1 MNTLRDEKVVRST
14 RCREADEAAQAIHGA
29 VLEISILGRARA
41 DWHILRVHAGESVL
55 VAQEMPAPFS
65 AICALEKDTVS
76 FSIGSAETG
85 AWMVNGRSADSRSL
99 ICLSDGAEWDS
110 LTEGPVDWLALRVP
124 RSSFE
129 RHFEIETGRA
139 YTPAGRVS
147 VLTPAESDNSSL
159 RDAFFSAA
167 RVAKTAP
174 HLLREAGVRATLE
187 KSLLGHVIRAV
198 SGPAPAERSSYEA
211 LAVRAR
217 DYLKAHGESA
227 VFQSEL
233 CVELG
238 IGERSL
244 RRLFDEHFGM
254 SPARYLRLRRL
265 NQARRGLLYGDAA
278 CKSVTEVGVRYGF
291 FDLGRFAADYRA
303 LFGELPSATLRR
315 VRSEFA

>member
-1 MNTLRDEKVVRST
+1 
-14 RCREADEAAQAIHGA
+14 
-29 VLEISILGRARA
+29 
-41 DWHILRVHAGESVL
+41 
-55 VAQEMPAPFS
+55 
-65 AICALEKDTVS
+65 VS